1 MLPDWYV
8 SLTCMSEVLTGVG
21 WSFRGVEEEGGVCVC
36 VVCFFQR
43 SMEFSYRGLSLSP
56 PHQPVFLS
64 FRITAGAGKPNANKH
79 KCCVVQ

>member
-36 VVCFFQR
+36 GVLLP
-43 SMEFSYRGLSLSP
+43 EKYG
-56 PHQPVFLS
+56 VFLPWFVS
-64 FRITAGAGKPNANKH
+64 VPPSPACLPVLPNNSGGR
-79 KCCVVQ
+79 